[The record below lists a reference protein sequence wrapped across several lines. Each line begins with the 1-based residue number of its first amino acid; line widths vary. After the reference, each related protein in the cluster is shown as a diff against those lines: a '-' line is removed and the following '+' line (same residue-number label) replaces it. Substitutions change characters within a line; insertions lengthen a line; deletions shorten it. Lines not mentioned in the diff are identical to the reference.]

1 MKTLTGDSKR
11 RKRIRIYHVVASLLL
26 SQVDHEAD
34 VANELF
40 SKAVILLKAQTT
52 LLVDVHRDTKL
63 GEVYQY

>member
-1 MKTLTGDSKR
+1 
-11 RKRIRIYHVVASLLL
+11 VVASLLL

-40 SKAVILLKAQTT
+40 SKVVILPKAQTT